1 MPFDLAILFLRHLFS
16 APPQRRRGATRL
28 PLTSLAGAWPAPLLG
43 LLLLAA
49 LGGAAAPAGA
59 NANPDAGPAASSAA
73 AAPART
79 GEPASRP
86 RYAEPQQL
94 AQSGDTARRP
104 AGEAVA
110 VLFPDIGEP
119 YRKVFTEI
127 IDGIEDGG
135 KLRVRSYPVAGNA
148 DLAEL
153 QATLKR
159 NGSRVVIALGRQG
172 VKAASGLEPALGVVV
187 GGVSSVPDADKL
199 SGISLSPDPAL
210 LFARLKSLL
219 PAVRRVIV
227 VYNPQNSEALMRQ
240 AREAARG
247 LGLELS
253 AFDAADLAG
262 AARRYEAAFAG
273 ADGRHDALWLPPDPT
288 TVDEATILPIVL
300 RESWNRNVPIF
311 SSSIL
316 HVKKGALF
324 ALYPN
329 NYELGR
335 ELAGLAAALLQG
347 EPARRGVSPL
357 RAVRIAFNWRTASHI
372 GLNIDA
378 GQQRTFDFLFPEP

>member
-28 PLTSLAGAWPAPLLG
+28 PLTSLPGAWPATLLG
-43 LLLLAA
+43 VLLLAA
-49 LGGAAAPAGA
+49 LGGVAAPAGA
-59 NANPDAGPAASSAA
+59 NANPDAGPAAAGGG
-73 AAPART
+73 PARAA
-79 GEPASRP
+79 EPAPRP
-86 RYAEPQQL
+86 RYAEPLQL
-94 AQSGDTARRP
+94 AQSGDAARRP

-135 KLRVRSYPVAGNA
+135 KLRVRSYPVASNA

-253 AFDAADLAG
+253 ALEAGDLAG
-262 AARRYEAAFAG
+262 AARRYEAAFAA
-273 ADGRHDALWLPPDPT
+273 ADSRHDALWLPPDPT

-329 NYELGR
+329 NFELGR

>member
-1 MPFDLAILFLRHLFS
+1 MS
-16 APPQRRRGATRL
+16 ARL
-28 PLTSLAGAWPAPLLG
+28 LSDLLG
-43 LLLLAA
+43 GLLLAA
-49 LGGAAAPAGA
+49 LLATAAPARA
-59 NANPDAGPAASSAA
+59 LPEANPDAAGAAVPARPGE
-73 AAPART
+73 AAPRARRN
-79 GEPASRP
+79 EPL
-86 RYAEPQQL
+86 QL
-94 AQSGDTARRP
+94 AQAGDTARRQS
-104 AGEAVA
+104 GEPIA

-127 IDGIEDGG
+127 IDGIEEQG
-135 KLRVRSYPVAGNA
+135 KLRVRSYPVANNA

-153 QATLKR
+153 QAALKR

-187 GGVSSVPDADKL
+187 GGISSVPDADKL

-210 LFARLKSLL
+210 LFGRLKSLL
-219 PAVRRVIV
+219 PAMRRVIV
-227 VYNPQNSEALMRQ
+227 VYNPQNSEALIRQ

-247 LGLELS
+247 LGLELN
-253 AFDAADLAG
+253 ALEAADLAS
-262 AARRYEAAFAG
+262 AARRYESAFAA
-273 ADGRHDALWLPPDPT
+273 ADGRHDALWLPPDAT
-288 TVDEATILPIVL
+288 TVDESTILPIVL
-300 RESWNRNVPIF
+300 RESWNRSVPIF

-329 NYELGR
+329 NFELGR
-335 ELAGLAAALLQG
+335 ELAGLAGALLLG
-347 EPARRGVSPL
+347 EPPRKGVSPL